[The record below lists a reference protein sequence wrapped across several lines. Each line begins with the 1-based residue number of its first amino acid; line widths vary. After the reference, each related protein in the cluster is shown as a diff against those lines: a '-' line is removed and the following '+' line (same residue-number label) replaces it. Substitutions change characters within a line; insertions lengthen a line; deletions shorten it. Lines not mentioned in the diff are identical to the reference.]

1 MKPTKNRY
9 FCIAARRT
17 KMLFE
22 SESQAGNFIKFN
34 RESIEELGGKIPV
47 RSYYCPLCMGWHVTS
62 NPNVAFFE
70 NHPSRAETALNQI
83 IAAQENRIANKPFS
97 QGEIFNSQGLY
108 DKACLFYLT
117 FYHQVKSD
125 TSKKE
130 LADKLLK
137 KAFEAECKLVTRIL
151 EEGKRND
158 PIECSSAKRCMKLLR
173 RASKPDAQ
181 NFSNYLETLTPVVQ
195 SFPNV
200 PKCKGQKEEGLSV
213 VELSDEEIRRKEEQ
227 KAKRQEEKLEKKF
240 CNLKSQVSKVKANL
254 IAGQKS
260 ESLSLI
266 RKCMNDIRQ
275 FSGFPNYKERLIN
288 IIDELMILRNQYDDL
303 FKEATV

>member
-1 MKPTKNRY
+1 
-9 FCIAARRT
+9 
-17 KMLFE
+17 MLFE
-22 SESQAGNFIKFN
+22 SESQANNFIKFN

-83 IAAQENRIANKPFS
+83 LTAQENRIANKPFG
-97 QGEIFNSQGLY
+97 QGEIFDSQGLY
-108 DKACLFYLT
+108 DKTCLYYLT
-117 FYHQVKSD
+117 FYHQTKSD
-125 TSKKE
+125 ISKKE
-130 LADKLLK
+130 LAHQFLK
-137 KAFEAECKLVTRIL
+137 KAFEAECKLVSRIL

-158 PIECSSAKRCMKLLR
+158 PVECSSAKRCMRLLR
-173 RASKPDAQ
+173 RASTQDAQ
-181 NFSNYLETLTPVVQ
+181 IFSDYLETLTSVVQ

-200 PKCKGQKEEGLSV
+200 PKCKGQKDEVLSV

-240 CNLKSQVSKVKANL
+240 CKLKSQVSKVKANL

-260 ESLSLI
+260 ESQWLI

-275 FSGFPNYKERLIN
+275 FSEFPKYKEQLI
-288 IIDELMILRNQYDDL
+288 ILIDELMNCRRRFDEQ
-303 FKEATV
+303 FSA